1 MALIV
6 LAPCIVPLSPS
17 PSRAEGVEYAGA
29 VRPEKTVDVAES
41 AFALPALVSGASGG
55 ASRGAAYG

>member
-6 LAPCIVPLSPS
+6 LAPCIVPLAPS
-17 PSRAEGVEYAGA
+17 PPRAEGVEYAGA
-29 VRPEKTVDVAES
+29 VRPEKTVDVVES